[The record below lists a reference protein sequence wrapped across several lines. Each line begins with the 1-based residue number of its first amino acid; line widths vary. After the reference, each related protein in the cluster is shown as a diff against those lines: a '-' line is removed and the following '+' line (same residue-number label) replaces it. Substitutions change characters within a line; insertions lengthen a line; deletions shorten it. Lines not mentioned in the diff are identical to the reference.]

1 VFRQVHS
8 IVQMI
13 RVFVQNQRPLA
24 TSQVNL
30 QVVMSFTGV
39 WKQDAQLETVVE
51 VAVYFLQLYKD
62 VDPAAANLK
71 VKLLMEFEVVW
82 REVIDPFLDAH
93 PLLSKSFSDGGHLS
107 EELLGP
113 ESYAIL
119 KTIRENVIR
128 MRKEAMEAGRSC
140 GTSVSVAQ

>member
-1 VFRQVHS
+1 MIEVFIQQRS
-8 IVQMI
+8 TLSST
-13 RVFVQNQRPLA
+13 RVDLRL
-24 TSQVNL
+24 L
-30 QVVMSFTGV
+30 MSSTGI
-39 WKQDAQLETVVE
+39 WKQDAQLDTVAE
-51 VAVYFLQLYKD
+51 VATHFLLLYNG
-62 VDPAAANLK
+62 VDPAVATLK

-82 REVIDPFLDAH
+82 REVIDPFLSTH
-93 PLLSKSFSDGGHLS
+93 PLISKNFYDGGHLF

-128 MRKEAMEAGRSC
+128 VRKKVAEASSSC